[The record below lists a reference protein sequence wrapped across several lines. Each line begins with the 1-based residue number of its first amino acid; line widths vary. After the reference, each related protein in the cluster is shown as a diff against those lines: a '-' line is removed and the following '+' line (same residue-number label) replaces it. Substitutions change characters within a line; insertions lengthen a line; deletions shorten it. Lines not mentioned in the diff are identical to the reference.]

1 MILNAVESWAVAS
14 VRHEHQ
20 SQEGK
25 GSGHGGVGD
34 VGAFQVEGYGIV
46 GCRMWD
52 MGCAICAASGDG
64 CSRCLFSDV
73 PEDTSGALSG
83 TLAV

>member
-1 MILNAVESWAVAS
+1 MNTSPKKA
-14 VRHEHQ
+14 
-20 SQEGK
+20 K
-25 GSGHGGVGD
+25 GVGM
-34 VGAFQVEGYGIV
+34 GEWATWEHP
-46 GCRMWD
+46 RLED
-52 MGCAICAASGDG
+52 MGLEDAGCGIWDARFAASGDG